1 MAIFSRQNRE
11 YLDLFYH
18 FFVKNSTSY
27 LPIGLYPCAA
37 GQSWLGGKRWRR
49 RLRRDAGKALGGRLR
64 RRRDWRSRAGGKGCG
79 GIKSGRSDEWE
90 HNKKGPT
97 DRKNPSDLFALRQRM
112 GTGAGAARFFGGAC
126 GEGYP
131 MGNGQSTPPALWR
144 VFGLSRR
151 VSLIPTRW
159 LPGAWGR
166 GRTARGR
173 RRGPRPGYAG

>member
-1 MAIFSRQNRE
+1 MAIFSRPNRE

-37 GQSWLGGKRWRR
+37 GQSTLGGKRWGR

-97 DRKNPSDLFALRQRM
+97 DRKNPSDLFTLRQRM
-112 GTGAGAARFFGGAC
+112 GTGAGAARLFGMWRGLFH
-126 GEGYP
+126 GEGEKH
-131 MGNGQSTPPALWR
+131 PARALEG
-144 VFGLSRR
+144 FGLSRR

>member
-1 MAIFSRQNRE
+1 MAIFPRPNRE

-37 GQSWLGGKRWRR
+37 GQSTLGGKRWRR
-49 RLRRDAGKALGGRLR
+49 RLRRDAGKPLGGRLR
-64 RRRDWRSRAGGKGCG
+64 RRRDWRSRAGAKAVGESNQGVRMNGSTTKKVQRTGKIRQTFSRCARGWG
-79 GIKSGRSDEWE
+79 PGREPPDY
-90 HNKKGPT
+90 
-97 DRKNPSDLFALRQRM
+97 L
-112 GTGAGAARFFGGAC
+112 AC
-126 GEGYP
+126 GEGYSTVK
-131 MGNGQSTPPALWR
+131 GKSTPPALWR

-173 RRGPRPGYAG
+173 RRGLRPGYAG